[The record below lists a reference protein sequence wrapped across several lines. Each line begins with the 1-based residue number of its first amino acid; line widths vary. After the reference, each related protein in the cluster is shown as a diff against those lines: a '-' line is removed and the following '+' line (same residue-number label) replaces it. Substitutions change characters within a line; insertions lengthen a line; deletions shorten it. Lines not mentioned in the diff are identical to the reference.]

1 MDFDD
6 EDYVYPTSPKRLF
19 MMRALALGL
28 GLLLLLLL
36 VFALAL

>member
-1 MDFDD
+1 MDSDD
-6 EDYVYPTSPKRLF
+6 EDFVYPTSPKRLF

-28 GLLLLLLL
+28 GVLMLLIL